1 MNNTKRIEEI
11 LKLNGKLI
19 EYLSSTKFNVFQAE
33 GKKNE
38 LIQYLFNNNGF
49 YSQNKN
55 RITSDEYNLE
65 RITSLLDN
73 ILSNYKSAVSFIS
86 QRKTSKSDVE
96 GRPLTDWDFYVAIK
110 TKVVDN
116 CEEKTLEINDIINRK
131 KTK

>member
-11 LKLNGKLI
+11 LILNGKLI
-19 EYLSSTKFNVFQAE
+19 EYLSNTKFNVFQAE
-33 GKKNE
+33 CKRNE
-38 LIQYLFNNNGF
+38 LIQYLFNNNSF

-55 RITSDEYNLE
+55 RITSDEYYLE
-65 RITSLLDN
+65 RITSLLDI

-86 QRKTSKSDVE
+86 QRKTSKYDLK

-110 TKVVDN
+110 TKVIDN